1 MQRALVEPDP
11 SKFKAS
17 KKIDF
22 EVREISVTDLGRG
35 FFETLSNLAPVGRI
49 SEEPE
54 NAKKVLHEIT
64 SNPFHKIFVA
74 VKNDGEIIGSNTV
87 LIEQKFIRNGGRLA
101 HNQDLAT
108 KKGYEG
114 MGIAK
119 ALMDR
124 SFGFAR
130 QMKCYKVISE
140 CAEEN
145 VPFYEKFGFK
155 KYQISIS
162 NRVAMQQAV
171 VEPDPSK
178 FKASKK
184 IDFEVREIS
193 VTDLGRGFFETLS
206 NLTPVGRISE
216 EPENAKKVL
225 HEITSNPFHKIFVA
239 VKNDGEIIGQ
249 QAVLIEPKFI
259 HNGERVAHVQDL
271 STKKGYEGMG
281 IGTAVVGRVFRFARQ
296 MKCYKVISECTEETV
311 PFHRKCGYTKYQISM
326 RYDRYFKDALQ
337 NVYEV

>member
-1 MQRALVEPDP
+1 MQRALVEPGP
-11 SKFKAS
+11 SKLKAS

-35 FFETLSNLAPVGRI
+35 FFETLSNLTPVGRI
-49 SEEPE
+49 SEEHE

-74 VKNDGEIIGSNTV
+74 VKNDGEIVGSNTV

-124 SFGFAR
+124 SFGF
-130 QMKCYKVISE
+130 E
-140 CAEEN
+140 
-145 VPFYEKFGFK
+145 
-155 KYQISIS
+155 
-162 NRVAMQQAV
+162 
-171 VEPDPSK
+171 
-178 FKASKK
+178 
-184 IDFEVREIS
+184 
-193 VTDLGRGFFETLS
+193 
-206 NLTPVGRISE
+206 
-216 EPENAKKVL
+216 
-225 HEITSNPFHKIFVA
+225 
-239 VKNDGEIIGQ
+239 
-249 QAVLIEPKFI
+249 
-259 HNGERVAHVQDL
+259 
-271 STKKGYEGMG
+271 
-281 IGTAVVGRVFRFARQ
+281 RQ

-311 PFHRKCGYTKYQISM
+311 PFHKKCGYEKFQISM
-326 RYDRYFKDALQ
+326 RYDRFFKDALQ